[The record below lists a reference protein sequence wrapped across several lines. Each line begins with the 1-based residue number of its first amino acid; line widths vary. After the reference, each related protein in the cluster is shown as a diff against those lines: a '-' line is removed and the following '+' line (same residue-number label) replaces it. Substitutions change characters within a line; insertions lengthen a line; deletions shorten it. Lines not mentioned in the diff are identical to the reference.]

1 MDNNYK
7 KFLLGNSILHQT
19 KNYLIATSLFL
30 SCFFFTQK
38 TLAQG
43 PIQNATVTSTN
54 GLLNVAYSYRNNS
67 CPNANRGN
75 ITINTINGANFSGY
89 SFQWLDISSER
100 TNLRN
105 NLTFGD
111 YEVEITEIA
120 NSANKGNIKITI
132 TSPPN
137 FRVDNEPLNRP
148 KCSGGVGSTNI
159 TRVNGGTPFATGDP
173 YKYKWYKDVLP
184 PSTVV
189 IGTSLNYTG
198 LPGKYILKYEDANG
212 CGSDYSTEIEDAPA
226 FVYPAPESTNN
237 VNFLDRNGK
246 ITIKVT
252 GGTPAPA
259 PNPYTYE
266 WTFNGAPAPEYDKFE
281 HTGLRSGVYTVRLKD
296 GNGCFSIAQTIN
308 IEPLKQFEVPDPV
321 PKNNTCKTT
330 PNGSITFNITGG
342 KAPYKVNFSD
352 GFSVSGLFNGNYTR
366 PNLDKNT
373 YSGTVTDAFGVS
385 LPFGAIR
392 IDGPDA
398 IDFPLVEHTNNT
410 CFLGELGTITLKVSG
425 GTPPY
430 RYILKKGTAPADA
443 PVVLS
448 ETPFTINNLKSGSYT
463 VSIIDNGGC
472 PTPAQSVD
480 ILPLTPLIFTQ
491 QQPILVRCNDDFS
504 GGIKVTVE
512 GGLKPYTY
520 KWSNDVNNNTNE
532 NLNIPEGPYSL
543 IVSDALGCILPT
555 YNVTITRE
563 APAVIIAESTLAGT
577 HIDNTCYNNADGTLQ
592 KNGKASILIN
602 GGLTPYTYAWLL
614 DDQAIPSPI
623 DKNPSA
629 TILSV
634 DNLASGKYK
643 LVVTDRLGCASLPLT
658 IDINPIKP
666 INSNPIIK
674 NEKCKGAKNGEITL
688 NPTGGTPPYTYVWGN
703 KIPLAQRGNSTVAS
717 LAPDT
722 YTLRIFDFKTCLLD
736 TAITILPATPVEISD
751 EIKIVLPNCDGSVPF
766 STITVPIEGGEPD
779 YTYTWSTADP
789 KTGAIIA
796 NLPTVPQNP
805 LLPNDIAFKEGL
817 AAGYY
822 VLTVTDANG
831 CETKLPV
838 FDAAKALNAFEIKA
852 VSCGAANNAITPD
865 PLISPNGDGIN
876 DFFSINGIE
885 KFPDNQVIIYN
896 RYGTEVFTRRRY
908 NNVDRIFTGIANSA
922 LTNTGTNLVDGVY
935 FYTIRTVQDKKP
947 RLNKGYI
954 IIKR

>member
-480 ILPLTPLIFTQ
+480 ILPLAPLTFTSVI
-491 QQPILVRCNDDFS
+491 PNRIICGLANSGRIDAVVS
-504 GGIKVTVE
+504 GGYGDYVYEWSNSTGVIPNETSASLIGRTSGIYSLKVTDKL
-512 GGLKPYTY
+512 GLGCPITR
-520 KWSNDVNNNTNE
+520 NNIEIINNSS
-532 NLNIPEGPYSL
+532 PL
-543 IVSDALGCILPT
+543 IVSEIAGSKVNNGC
-555 YNVTITRE
+555 YKDNFG
-563 APAVIIAESTLAGT
+563 VI
-577 HIDNTCYNNADGTLQ
+577 N
-592 KNGKASILIN
+592 KNGKVNI
-602 GGLTPYTYAWLL
+602 
-614 DDQAIPSPI
+614 
-623 DKNPSA
+623 K
-629 TILSV
+629 V
-634 DNLASGKYK
+634 DNGSGNFEYKFLLNDVDVTPTITITPGRVDVSNLQSGLYK
-643 LVVTDRLGCASLPLT
+643 LFVKDLFDGCAADVFPFVIT
-658 IDINPIKP
+658 PVDPI
-666 INSNPIIK
+666 
-674 NEKCKGAKNGEITL
+674 GFGEIVKHETCVDANNGKIDL
-688 NPTGGTPPYTYVWGN
+688 NPTGVTIG
-703 KIPLAQRGNSTVAS
+703 A
-717 LAPDT
+717 T
-722 YTLRIFDFKTCLLD
+722 YTWVDAPLITDPFRRDLSPGDYTAIIFDNLCSVRKKF
-736 TAITILPATPVEISD
+736 TILPATPVEISD

-852 VSCGAANNAITPD
+852 ISCGAVNNAITPD

>member
-7 KFLLGNSILHQT
+7 KFLLGNSKVFKIKSKLIGFLLFFVALLSFQSNLFAQITSVTLTPTNPQCAEYDNGSILVTVVGGTAPYTYLWNDGNTSGPTRQNLNKGTYSVIVTDNLGATFPASTTLVDPPKLQAIGAGLGIVDVDCFGKSTGSIEVNILNAVPPILYKWT
-19 KNYLIATSLFL
+19 KNGVIVGGNTNKLENLSAGVYKLIATDSRG
-30 SCFFFTQK
+30 CFAAPDFPITQPTEIIVSEIPGTHVNNTDFGQNNGVIKINVTGGVSGTNPIPTFTYLWNDGNTDK
-38 TLAQG
+38 ERFGLASG
-43 PIQNATVTSTN
+43 TYTVTVTDNKGCFKVYESKILPLLPFVVEGDKTDNKCFSSPN
-54 GLLNVAYSYRNNS
+54 GT
-67 CPNANRGN
+67 
-75 ITINTINGANFSGY
+75 ITIKFKDGVPPYKFKWADQANFV
-89 SFQWLDISSER
+89 
-100 TNLRN
+100 N
-105 NLTFGD
+105 N
-111 YEVEITEIA
+111 
-120 NSANKGNIKITI
+120 
-132 TSPPN
+132 PN
-137 FRVDNEPLNRP
+137 R
-148 KCSGGVGSTNI
+148 
-159 TRVNGGTPFATGDP
+159 
-173 YKYKWYKDVLP
+173 
-184 PSTVV
+184 
-189 IGTSLNYTG
+189 TG
-198 LPGKYILKYEDANG
+198 LSAGTYSLKAQDANG
-212 CGSDYSTEIEDAPA
+212 LGAIRNLDFTITEPPLLSFTKTFTSNKCFGE
-226 FVYPAPESTNN
+226 TNG
-237 VNFLDRNGK
+237 VISLE
-246 ITIKVT
+246 VT
-252 GGTPAPA
+252 GGAA
-259 PNPYTYE
+259 
-266 WTFNGAPAPEYDKFE
+266 
-281 HTGLRSGVYTVRLKD
+281 
-296 GNGCFSIAQTIN
+296 
-308 IEPLKQFEVPDPV
+308 
-321 PKNNTCKTT
+321 
-330 PNGSITFNITGG
+330 
-342 KAPYKVNFSD
+342 
-352 GFSVSGLFNGNYTR
+352 
-366 PNLDKNT
+366 
-373 YSGTVTDAFGVS
+373 
-385 LPFGAIR
+385 
-392 IDGPDA
+392 
-398 IDFPLVEHTNNT
+398 
-410 CFLGELGTITLKVSG
+410 
-425 GTPPY
+425 PY
-430 RYILKKGTAPADA
+430 RYILNGVTSA
-443 PVVLS
+443 
-448 ETPFTINNLKSGSYT
+448 PFTGNNVSIPNLASRNYS

-532 NLNIPEGPYSL
+532 NPNIPEGPYSL

-563 APAVIIAESTLAGT
+563 ASAVIIAESTLAGT

-643 LVVTDRLGCASLPLT
+643 LVVTDKLGCASLPLT

-876 DFFSINGIE
+876 DFFNINGIE